1 MVKDRVK
8 EIIFKKLYMDL
19 SKSEIIPYKDG
30 IWFINRDK
38 KYWYLEYKKNGALW
52 WRYDFFENFFFMF
65 SLKREDYEPIICEWV
80 EEVLNYKIDEMM
92 LKWQHRI
99 PLVADVLNYK
109 VTKTWKTSS
118 IPSNELEG
126 VLNCKVTK
134 SFDEDD
140 FEPTFVE
147 EVLNCKVTT
156 PVLGASLQIFE
167 VEEVLNCKINRTNP
181 FPYPLD
187 GFLEEVL
194 NCKVITP
201 CGVGSPPLL
210 AVEEVL
216 NSNIPETGG

>member
-30 IWFINRDK
+30 IWFINRDN

-65 SLKREDYEPIICEWV
+65 CLKREDYEPIICEWV
-80 EEVLNYKIDEMM
+80 EEVLNYKVI
-92 LKWQHRI
+92 
-99 PLVADVLNYK
+99 
-109 VTKTWKTSS
+109 KTWKTSS
-118 IPSNELEG
+118 KLSKEVG
-126 VLNCKVTK
+126 DVLDFKVTK

-140 FEPTFVE
+140 FDPTFVE
-147 EVLNCKVTT
+147 GVLNCKVTT
-156 PVLGASLQIFE
+156 PARAFNDYENV
-167 VEEVLNCKINRTNP
+167 VEDVLNCKVNRTNP

-187 GFLEEVL
+187 GFLD
-194 NCKVITP
+194 
-201 CGVGSPPLL
+201 
-210 AVEEVL
+210 EVL

>member
-30 IWFINRDK
+30 IWFINRDR

-80 EEVLNYKIDEMM
+80 EGVLNYRVI
-92 LKWQHRI
+92 
-99 PLVADVLNYK
+99 
-109 VTKTWKTSS
+109 KTWKTSS
-118 IPSNELEG
+118 KLSNEVG
-126 VLNCKVTK
+126 DVLNCKVTT
-134 SFDEDD
+134 SNSQCFTDLY
-140 FEPTFVE
+140 TLE
-147 EVLNCKVTT
+147 EVLNCKVIT
-156 PVLGASLQIFE
+156 PTIGMAKWTSK

-187 GFLEEVL
+187 GFLD
-194 NCKVITP
+194 
-201 CGVGSPPLL
+201 
-210 AVEEVL
+210 EVL